1 MSVTSLLACPFCAEA
16 LSKREML
23 GFTISIFL
31 LLGLLYGL
39 ASLVVRAMIREEKK
53 RAAREDAAK
62 KSREEAAAAARDGKK
77 AVPAEKEEEK
87 DLISKR

>member
-1 MSVTSLLACPFCAEA
+1 MGVTTLLACPFCAEA

-39 ASLVVRAMIREEKK
+39 ASLVIRAMIREDK
-53 RAAREDAAK
+53 AK
-62 KSREEAAAAARDGKK
+62 ALREAAHFAALKSLATSSSESAR
-77 AVPAEKEEEK
+77 
-87 DLISKR
+87 S